1 MRNSERF
8 ILAYN
13 AITKELEKMLQ
24 IKKYV
29 PFHQL
34 LEMAK
39 KKNGVI
45 EHYLNDLRDITYLR
59 NAIVHDKNYPETAI
73 AEPHTHIVEKL
84 EHILKEIQK
93 PQKVIPLFKK
103 DVKTLK
109 ATSTLS
115 EVLHLMKS
123 YSYTQFPAFNDN
135 QFVGLITDRSIV
147 RWMAQNIDDIE
158 VKIRKD
164 DIKVSDILF
173 VQKEKKN
180 VVFVDK
186 NQNLFDIQ
194 QKFLNHRD
202 QYLTRLEAVL
212 ITETGD
218 PLEKLLGIITPF
230 DLLQTNSFKCY

>member
-13 AITKELEKMLQ
+13 AITKELEKMLK

-45 EHYLNDLRDITYLR
+45 DHYLNDLRDITYLR
-59 NAIVHDKNYPETAI
+59 NAIVHDKNYPEIAI

-93 PQKVIPLFKK
+93 PQKVIPLFEKE
-103 DVKTLK
+103 VKTLNG
-109 ATSTLS
+109 TSTLS

-123 YSYTQFPAFNDN
+123 YSYTQFPAFDDN
-135 QFVGLITDRSIV
+135 GFLGLITDRSIV
-147 RWMAQNIDDIE
+147 RWMAQNIDEIE
-158 VKIRKD
+158 VKIRKE
-164 DIKVSDILF
+164 DIKVFDILSP
-173 VQKEKKN
+173 QTHKKN
-180 VVFVDK
+180 VIFVNKD
-186 NQNLFDIQ
+186 QNIFDIQ

-202 QYLTRLEAVL
+202 KYLTRLEAVL

-230 DLLQTNSFKCY
+230 DLLKTNSLKSY